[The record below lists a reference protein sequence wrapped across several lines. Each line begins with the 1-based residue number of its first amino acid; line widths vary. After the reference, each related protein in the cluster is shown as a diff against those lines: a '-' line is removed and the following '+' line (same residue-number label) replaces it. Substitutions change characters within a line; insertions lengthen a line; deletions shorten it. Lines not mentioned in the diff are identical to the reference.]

1 MCLEAVSSSSKVMA
15 VLWCTA
21 NPSQAS
27 STLASLRNQAV
38 CGDYILTRAPGAPCK
53 ATEGYRER
61 LPWERILAPAL
72 LDCVDLI
79 ALNLY
84 FTVREMGAVMATL

>member
-1 MCLEAVSSSSKVMA
+1 MRLEVVSSSSKVMA
-15 VLWCTA
+15 ILWCTA

-38 CGDYILTRAPGAPCK
+38 CRGYILTRTPGAPCK

-61 LPWERILAPAL
+61 LPWERILALAL

-84 FTVREMGAVMATL
+84 FTVREMSAVMATL

>member
-1 MCLEAVSSSSKVMA
+1 MA

-27 STLASLRNQAV
+27 STLAGLRNQAV
-38 CGDYILTRAPGAPCK
+38 CRGYILTRIQGAPCK

-61 LPWERILAPAL
+61 LPWERILALAL

-79 ALNLY
+79 TLNLY
-84 FTVREMGAVMATL
+84 FTIRGMSTVITTL